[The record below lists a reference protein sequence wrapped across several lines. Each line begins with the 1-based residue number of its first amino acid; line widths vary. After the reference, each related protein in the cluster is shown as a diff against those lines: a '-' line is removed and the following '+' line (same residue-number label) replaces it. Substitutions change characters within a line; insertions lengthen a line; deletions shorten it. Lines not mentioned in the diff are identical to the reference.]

1 MVEKLYHIIMH
12 TMETFPQ
19 FFLMAEE
26 KIWETDGKQEEEE
39 SQEMT
44 G

>member
-1 MVEKLYHIIMH
+1 MVEKLYHIIMPLWRR
-12 TMETFPQ
+12 FRNSSYGRG
-19 FFLMAEE
+19 

>member
-12 TMETFPQ
+12 TMETFLQ

-26 KIWETDGKQEEEE
+26 KTWETGGKREEEE
-39 SQEMT
+39 SQVMT